1 MAIRLTGLN
10 SGMDT
15 EAIVSALMS
24 VQSLKKTKVE
34 KAKTKLEWKQT
45 AWADLNTKLT
55 NLYNNYVT
63 KMQLQSSYQAKKAT
77 VSDTSKVNVT
87 AGNSAANGSYVMEVK
102 NIATSQYLTSAKINA
117 DSTKTKLVDID
128 PSLLNKEIEVT
139 YNGTTSKYT
148 VTADSTI
155 SDFTKALTNA
165 GLNASYDSTQKR
177 FFISS
182 KESGL
187 SNAFS
192 ITASALSEAELNGR
206 QALYDAVGYTNM
218 TSENRA
224 VVDSAMA
231 ALQTAQ
237 VDSDEYNTALDSLAK
252 AAYETKKNMADTVAT
267 TYVKARL
274 YSENYESKLEEAK
287 QSLKSEYFDEDGNLL
302 EGKTQEEYESAA
314 AAKADTDTAAYVNE
328 QITSEENTLAVK
340 EAAFAGK
347 TVADIEALG
356 ETAVNKYYA
365 AGVNG
370 FDGLG
375 SADQDSVK
383 ADIET
388 VVRDYAGISDRNT
401 SLADSAL
408 SSLGLADIVVDA
420 DGNVSVNG
428 GANDANN
435 TSIPSGMALI
445 AASDSKIILN
455 GAEMTSSSST
465 VSVNGLTIELTGT
478 TKADETIT
486 FSVSNDV
493 DGVYNSIKEFLKEY
507 NSVMLEMYTL
517 YNAESA
523 KDYEP
528 LTSEQKE
535 AMTDDEIE
543 LWEDKIKKSLLR
555 SDSTLSSIMQSMR
568 SAMMTSV
575 TVDGKRYS
583 LASFGIMTSTN
594 YTEGGQLHIYGDAD
608 DATYSSQDDKLKVA
622 LANDPETVTKVLS
635 EIFTNLRTTMSQKM
649 SSVKG
654 YKSSLS
660 FYNDLKIKSDI
671 SDYEDEIE
679 KWEDKLADLEDSYY
693 SKFTAMETALA
704 KLQSQQTSLSS
715 LFGG

>member
-1 MAIRLTGLN
+1 MAIRMTGLN
-10 SGMDT
+10 SGLDT

-24 VQSLKKTKVE
+24 AQSLKKTKVE

-55 NLYNNYVT
+55 NLYNNYVS
-63 KMQLQSSYQAKKAT
+63 KMQLQASYQAKKAT
-77 VSDTSKVNVT
+77 VSDTSKVSVT
-87 AGNSAANGSYVMEVK
+87 AGNSATNGSYVMEVK

-117 DSTKTKLVDID
+117 DSTTTKLTDVD
-128 PSLLNKEIEVT
+128 PSLLNKEIKIT

-155 SDFTKALTNA
+155 EDFMKALTNA
-165 GLNASYDSTQKR
+165 GLNASYDTTQKR

-182 KESGL
+182 KDSGL

-192 ITASALSEAELNGR
+192 ITTTAISEEELNGR
-206 QALYDAVGYTNM
+206 QALYDAVGYSNM
-218 TSENRA
+218 TSANRTIM
-224 VVDSAMA
+224 DSAMA
-231 ALQTAQ
+231 TLQTAE
-237 VDSDEYNTALDSLAK
+237 VDSDAYNTALDSIAK
-252 AAYETKKNMADTVAT
+252 AAYETKKNTADIAAT
-267 TYVKARL
+267 TYVKAKL
-274 YSENYESKLEEAK
+274 YSETYDSKLEEAK
-287 QSLKSEYFDEDGNLL
+287 ESLKSEYFDEDGNLL
-302 EGKTQEEYESAA
+302 DGKTQEEYETAA
-314 AAKADTDTAAYVNE
+314 AAKADTDSVAYVNE
-328 QITSEENTLAVK
+328 QIASEEGALAVK
-340 EAAFAGK
+340 EASFSGK
-347 TVADIEALG
+347 TAADIEALG
-356 ETAVNKYYA
+356 EMAVNKYYA
-365 AGVNG
+365 GGVNA
-370 FDGLG
+370 FEGLG
-375 SADQDSVK
+375 DADQDSVK
-383 ADIET
+383 ADIESA
-388 VVRDYAGISDRNT
+388 VRAYADISERST
-401 SLADSAL
+401 SLASSAL
-408 SSLGLADIVVDA
+408 TGLGLADVTVDA

-428 GANDANN
+428 GANDASN

-478 TKADETIT
+478 TKEDETIT
-486 FSVSNDV
+486 FSVANDV
-493 DGVYNSIKEFLKEY
+493 DGVYDSIKEFLKEY

-523 KDYEP
+523 NDYEP

-543 LWEDKIKKSLLR
+543 LWEEKIKSSLLR
-555 SDSTLSSIMQSMR
+555 SDSTLSGIMQSMR

-575 TVDGKRYS
+575 TVNGQKYS

-594 YTEGGQLHIYGDAD
+594 YSEGGQLHIYGDAD
-608 DATYSSQDDKLKVA
+608 DATYASETDKLKTA

-635 EIFTNLRTTMSQKM
+635 DVFSNLRSTMSQKM
-649 SSVKG
+649 TGVSG

-660 FYNDLKIKSDI
+660 FYNDIKIKSDI

-679 KWEDKLADLEDSYY
+679 EWEDKLADLEDSYY
-693 SKFTAMETALA
+693 KKFTAMETALA
-704 KLQSQQTSLSS
+704 KLQSQQSSFSS